1 MKRERKNGRRREQAG
16 TALLIAIFALLLIS
30 VVGIA
35 LLVSTGTDTALAG
48 NYRTSTGAYY
58 AALAGLEE
66 ARGRLLWKN
75 PDFIGK
81 TVLNFVPV
89 PAGPP
94 LDVHTVLYIVNP
106 LGTETV
112 DPTDPSSP
120 YADKEYDTEFLP
132 IWQLSSANVLRP
144 YTQSVSPVPGG
155 SPPLPG
161 PAYKWVRINPI
172 TEKALG
178 IDVDKDGDMDPL
190 NPVYFDPAHVDA
202 SNNPRP
208 GLVVPTATPAPTSVQ
223 ALEITAFAVMP
234 SGSTKLLQYVVAASS
249 LNLYSPSTPLSA
261 LTLDGNG
268 VDFAGPNASQ
278 FYLNGNDRSSGST
291 CGSATWPAV
300 PALGFTRSTDFA
312 QVSEGIPPSYSGHY
326 LGSIPPATP
335 SLGVVMLPSTLQTP
349 SQLDVL
355 ARSITQNADLV
366 ISGNANRG
374 NLAAITTMSSANP
387 MTVVANGD
395 LDLTTGSGVHVN
407 GYGLLLVTGT
417 LTYDPDVSWNG
428 IVLVIGKGNFVG
440 SRNGTGKIDGAM
452 LVAQTRDASNNLL
465 PDPNLGPSSVTF
477 LPGSDGG
484 LGIYYNTC
492 WIQMAQSPTSFT
504 KLSFREINLQ

>member
-30 VVGIA
+30 AVGIA
-35 LLVSTGTDTALAG
+35 LLVSSGADTALAG

-81 TVLNFVPV
+81 TVPNFVPA
-89 PAGPP
+89 PGGPP

-106 LGTETV
+106 AGSETV

-120 YADKEYDTEFLP
+120 YADKEYDTEFSP
-132 IWQLSSANVLRP
+132 NWQLSVATVLKP
-144 YTQSVSPVPGG
+144 YTQSDSPVPGG

-161 PAYKWVRINPI
+161 PAFKWVRINAI

-178 IDVDKDGDMDPL
+178 IDVDKDGDKDPL
-190 NPVYFDPAHVDA
+190 NPVYFDPANVDA
-202 SNNPRP
+202 SGNPRP
-208 GLVVPTATPAPTSVQ
+208 GLVVTPTPTSVQ
-223 ALEITAFAVMP
+223 ALEISAFAVMP
-234 SGSTKLLQYVVAASS
+234 SGSTKLLQYVVAPSS
-249 LNLYSPSTPLSA
+249 LNLNFPSA

-268 VDFAGPNASQ
+268 VSYTGPNASQ
-278 FYLNGNDRSSGST
+278 FYINGNDRSSGYT
-291 CGSATWPAV
+291 CGTPAWPV
-300 PALGFTRSTDFA
+300 PLPAIGYTASGDGTNIVAGTESFPANYVGAGPPPPAASEK
-312 QVSEGIPPSYSGHY
+312 QVSLASN
-326 LGSIPPATP
+326 
-335 SLGVVMLPSTLQTP
+335 LQTP
-349 SQLDVL
+349 SQLDAL
-355 ARSITQNADLV
+355 AQSISQNADLV
-366 ISGNANRG
+366 ISGSANRG
-374 NLAAITTMSSANP
+374 NLAAITTMSLANP
-387 MTVVANGD
+387 MTVVVNGD
-395 LDLTTGSGVHVN
+395 LDLTTGSAVHVN
-407 GYGLLLVTGT
+407 GYGLLLVTGA

-440 SRNGTGKIDGAM
+440 SLNGTGKIDGAM

-477 LPGSDGG
+477 LSGSDGG

-504 KLSFREINLQ
+504 KLSFREINQQ